1 MLRRGYMSADRA
13 AAFSTYF
20 EAALG
25 AFFFFFSFFLRIT
38 FWRQSSPPPL
48 GAASAMVFRARRK
61 PTFALVSVDAT
72 GAHVCTLRHGAWR
85 RLSAGTS
92 TQKRA
97 FSRKLQSSFPELVAH
112 SCFC

>member
-61 PTFALVSVDAT
+61 PTFALVSVDVT
-72 GAHVCTLRHGAWR
+72 GAHVCAAPHPRRVAPTDTLAP
-85 RLSAGTS
+85 AP
-92 TQKRA
+92 
-97 FSRKLQSSFPELVAH
+97 FSRKLQSSFPELVAT
-112 SCFC
+112 CFC

>member
-61 PTFALVSVDAT
+61 PTFALVSVDVT
-72 GAHVCTLRHGAWR
+72 GAHVCAAPR
-85 RLSAGTS
+85 RSAD
-92 TQKRA
+92 
-97 FSRKLQSSFPELVAH
+97 
-112 SCFC
+112 

>member
-61 PTFALVSVDAT
+61 PTFALVSGGRHWSSRVRCAT
-72 GAHVCTLRHGAWR
+72 PTAR
-85 RLSAGTS
+85 SAD
-92 TQKRA
+92 
-97 FSRKLQSSFPELVAH
+97 
-112 SCFC
+112 